1 VTDGTGRLCRLAQT
15 SWYASGIVKRH
26 NRHQRGMTRRPTM
39 AASIGE
45 NEATIDRMGTP
56 VSVPTSAPAGERIR
70 RMAAAVGRGVARI
83 AARTRI
89 RHDTARGEEFS
100 RSLAAGLTRGL
111 TLFVDGR
118 GTTPRHPPNGR

>member
-1 VTDGTGRLCRLAQT
+1 
-15 SWYASGIVKRH
+15 
-26 NRHQRGMTRRPTM
+26 MTRRPTM

-70 RMAAAVGRGVARI
+70 RMVAAVGRGVARV
-83 AARTRI
+83 AARGR
-89 RHDTARGEEFS
+89 RRDDAAQGEEFS
-100 RSLAAGLTRGL
+100 RSFAAGLTRGL

-118 GTTPRHPPNGR
+118 GTTPRRPPNGR